1 MRSMSKQ
8 AGLREELRRGWYLGV
23 AAVRSVL
30 DLGPGTTRLAITN
43 TFSQGINSAIRQL
56 ADKQQGIPGG
66 VGELLG
72 YEEISNGALFRFRD
86 AILEVRVMTDHVVRI
101 TWEPGI
107 LPVPYS
113 LRDGWPPPAAEDP
126 QVSFEYSIDGC
137 YILRYNNYAIRVY
150 PTGEVQFSA
159 CRSTSSDQSHGGFG
173 VSNSSGAGKSGM
185 FDGSGESGESSG
197 FDSSSGSHSSRE
209 EIGRHKKAEVL
220 LCRDL
225 SPARAGERWTIDRQH
240 RAGSLVCGLGEKAAH
255 VDLSGQ
261 VARSNTVSGKAR
273 SYRLWNRDPGGLWG
287 PGVDPLYMSIPFT
300 VSIDPKHP
308 DIVMGCFYENS
319 WQSTFSFPADSDSL
333 MKSTFAGGALR
344 YYLMAGTLG
353 EVLSHYTGITG
364 RPPLPPRWALGY
376 HQSRWGY
383 KTERDIHDVVDNFKS
398 MDIPLSAIHLDID
411 YMDGYKVFTIDHLR
425 FPDMKTLADQLA
437 EQGIRIV
444 TILDPAVKAD
454 SSSQYGLY
462 EEGVEGEHFCKN
474 PQGEVQLGVVWPGRA
489 AFPDFTN
496 PSTREWWADKY
507 DFFSSHGIAGVWH
520 DMNEPTNIALL
531 GDKTLPLGTLHNMD
545 GRGGEHAEAHNLYA
559 LEMNRS
565 GYAGLRK
572 VYPDKRPFI
581 LSRSG
586 WAGSQRYA
594 WGWTG
599 DTESTWEA
607 LRQQIPTMIGLGMS
621 GFPFSGPDIGG
632 FNGAPSAELYL
643 RWLQLSTF
651 LPFCRTHSVAGAP
664 LREPWRLPEYI
675 RPYVANYIR
684 LRYRL
689 LPYLYTLAYEASTSG
704 TPLIRPLGW
713 VENSDSSDSLIWEID
728 DAFMLGGSVLVAPVT
743 APGKASRLVR
753 LPKGTWSPWLDGS
766 YSGSLENS
774 EGNLKDP
781 GESIQ
786 RENVQSENVQREN
799 VQLRKYHSGQSD
811 QINRLRGG
819 RVVRLPA
826 PLENIPVLVRHGS
839 ILPLDDGWLNTSGCV
854 PDLEHRPK
862 MLSFHIWPDERGL
875 ARGTCYDDCGDGYG
889 EMRMDDMAFTHEG
902 DTATISWSREGSYA
916 APDKVGIV
924 LHGMAA
930 TRCYADGK
938 RINMDEPDIL
948 HQLFTVTCPPFATLR
963 MEGVALL

>member
-1 MRSMSKQ
+1 MRSMSRQ
-8 AGLREELRRGWYLGV
+8 VGLREELRRGWYLGV

-30 DLGPGTTRLAITN
+30 DLGPGTTRLAVTN
-43 TFSQGINSAIRQL
+43 TFSQGIDSAVRQL
-56 ADKQQGIPGG
+56 AEKRRAIL
-66 VGELLG
+66 GEIGEMLG

-86 AILEVRVMTDHVVRI
+86 AVLEVRMMTDHVVRI

-107 LPVPYS
+107 LPVPYI
-113 LRDGWPPPAAEDP
+113 LRDGWSSSAVEDP
-126 QVSFEYSIDGC
+126 QVSFDSSIGNC
-137 YILRYNNYAIRVY
+137 YILRYSNYIIRVY
-150 PTGEVQFSA
+150 PTGEIQFSV
-159 CRSTSSDQSHGGFG
+159 CRSTSSDRAHGGSG
-173 VSNSSGAGKSGM
+173 ASNSSGAG
-185 FDGSGESGESSG
+185 ESGASNSSSEFG
-197 FDSSSGSHSSRE
+197 RSRGVDSSSMSRSSGE
-209 EIGRHKKAEVL
+209 AIGRYKNAEVV
-220 LCRDL
+220 LCRDFP
-225 SPARAGERWTIDRQH
+225 PARAGERWTMERQH
-240 RAGSLVCGLGEKAAH
+240 RVGSLVCGLGEKAAH
-255 VDLSGQ
+255 VDLSGRI
-261 VARSNTVSGKAR
+261 ARSNKVPGKSR

-300 VSIDPKHP
+300 VSIDPKQQ
-308 DIVMGCFYENS
+308 DIVMGCLYENS
-319 WQSTFSFPADSDSL
+319 WQSTFSFSADSDSL

-353 EVLSHYTGITG
+353 EVLSYYTDITG

-383 KTERDIHDVVDNFKS
+383 KTERDVHDVVDNFKS
-398 MDIPLSAIHLDID
+398 MHIPLSAIHLDID
-411 YMDGYKVFTIDHLR
+411 YMDGYKVFTIDHSR
-425 FPDMKTLADQLA
+425 FPDMKALTDQLA

-454 SSSQYGLY
+454 SSSQYDLY
-462 EEGVEGEHFCKN
+462 EEGLEGGYFCRN
-474 PQGEVQLGVVWPGRA
+474 PRGEVQLGVVWPGKA

-496 PSTREWWADKY
+496 PSTRKWWADKY
-507 DFFSSHGIAGVWH
+507 DFFSSNGIAGVWH

-531 GDKTLPLGTLHNMD
+531 GDKTLPLGTLHDMD

-572 VYPDKRPFI
+572 ASPDKRPFI

-607 LRQQIPTMIGLGMS
+607 LRQQIPTMIGLGLS

-651 LPFCRTHSVAGAP
+651 LPFCRTHSVAGVP
-664 LREPWRLPEYI
+664 MREPWRLPEYI

-713 VENSDSSDSLIWEID
+713 IENSDSSDPLIWEVD
-728 DAFMLGGSVLVAPVT
+728 DAFTLGGSVLVAPVT
-743 APGKASRLVR
+743 APGKTSRLVR
-753 LPKGTWSPWLDGS
+753 LPKGTWSSWLDGRYLAS
-766 YSGSLENS
+766 LGNSDGSLKDLGEGAQHENIQY
-774 EGNLKDP
+774 EDT
-781 GESIQ
+781 Q
-786 RENVQSENVQREN
+786 RENVQSK
-799 VQLRKYHSGQSD
+799 KYHSGQSD

-819 RVVRLPA
+819 RVVRLSA

-854 PDLEHRPK
+854 PDLDHKPK

-875 ARGTCYDDCGDGYG
+875 ARGTCYDDRGDGYG
-889 EMRMDDMAFTHEG
+889 EIRIDDIVFTHEG
-902 DTATISWSREGSYA
+902 DIATISWSREGSYA
-916 APDKVGIV
+916 VPDKVGIV
-924 LHGMAA
+924 LYGMTA
-930 TRCYADGK
+930 TACYADGK
-938 RINMDEPDIL
+938 QVDIDESDTL
-948 HQLFTVTCPPFATLR
+948 HNLFTVTCPPFATLR
-963 MEGVALL
+963 MEGIALQ